1 MVKIF
6 IGSRVQSYLHLI
18 FFFVPFTF
26 HRKEVDIF
34 DTLESDL
41 LELNPEIL
49 KSLILGLTLNVDRL
63 KNLRRR
69 VNNVENFRASKA
81 YKKCINKQYKTK
93 YVNKLRNLRN
103 SDPKAYW
110 KLLNKF
116 DGSRTTTAQK
126 LSLDAFAEHFKKLN
140 TISSDNNTLPLFDL
154 TNVSEHNLE
163 INSPITEQ
171 EVLKSI
177 NCLKSNKKVQVGK
190 DQEKAQSEKDSHSKN
205 RGGKKPN

>member
-1 MVKIF
+1 MIKQ
-6 IGSRVQSYLHLI
+6 SRCPENASTPKKV
-18 FFFVPFTF
+18 
-26 HRKEVDIF
+26 
-34 DTLESDL
+34 
-41 LELNPEIL
+41 NPKVSHHWFNAECRQ
-49 KSLILGLTLNVDRL
+49 TQRQYRRL

-69 VNNVENFRASKA
+69 VNNVEHFCASKA

-116 DGSRTTTAQK
+116 DGSRTATAQK
-126 LSLDAFAEHFKKLN
+126 LSLEPFAEHFKKLN
-140 TISSDNNTLPLFDL
+140 TTSSDNNTLPQFDL
-154 TNVSEHNLE
+154 TNVSDHNLE

-177 NCLKSNKKVQVGK
+177 NCLKLNKKVQVGK
-190 DQEKAQSEKDSHSKN
+190 DQEKAQSERDSHSKN